1 MHHPSGFCTLCTF
14 WILYLWCFIHFWII
28 FSLFLVHV
36 SCLHCVGEDKKNNKK
51 TLISLQWETQIRHLG
66 SGSISWVTE
75 ACSTLCQG
83 FCKQGQSAVSIVI
96 PLIRSTRPIHS
107 VAKATQNWQRV
118 VCCAVCVHH
127 NGSLWGI
134 CRALL
139 SAVVPI
145 CEAAQSV
152 RQQHLLLWR

>member
-1 MHHPSGFCTLCTF
+1 MHHPSSFCTLCTF

-36 SCLHCVGEDKKNNKK
+36 SCLHCVGEDKKKNKK
-51 TLISLQWETQIRHLG
+51 KLISLQWETQIRHLG

-96 PLIRSTRPIHS
+96 SLIRSTRPIHS
-107 VAKATQNWQRV
+107 VAIQSHTKLTESCVLRGLRSPQRV
-118 VCCAVCVHH
+118 IMGNMSCFAQRCC
-127 NGSLWGI
+127 SYLWSCTI
-134 CRALL
+134 C
-139 SAVVPI
+139 
-145 CEAAQSV
+145 
-152 RQQHLLLWR
+152 